1 MQVTA
6 ETWLNVSSGKAHR
19 RSQITKTVRRP
30 RTGRVWDGSVSQMTR
45 DGCVVQLLVDVDENG
60 VVFDSARVYRDGA
73 AGEGADR
80 LAGGQVI
87 A

>member
-30 RTGRVWDGSVSQMTR
+30 RTGRVCSGSVSQMTR

-60 VVFDSARVYRDGA
+60 VVFDLAGVNRDGA
-73 AGEGADR
+73 AGKHADG